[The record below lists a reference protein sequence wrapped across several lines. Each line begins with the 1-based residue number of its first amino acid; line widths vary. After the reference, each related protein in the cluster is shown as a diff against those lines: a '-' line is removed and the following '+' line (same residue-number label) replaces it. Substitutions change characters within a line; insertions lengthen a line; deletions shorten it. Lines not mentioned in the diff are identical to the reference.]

1 MIKIILKSTLT
12 ALHETELQAA
22 LRCVDLDSCNLC
34 HANVHSITV
43 RQRVERLQREIEA
56 VAGMVDRS
64 HDDRLPGVVVRELPA
79 CPTVRRAKP
88 GNDGRTA
95 DVRERWEGAE
105 GRELRGQIR
114 AGNNVC
120 ACTGVVVGLVE

>member
-22 LRCVDLDSCNLC
+22 LRCVDLDSCDLC
-34 HANVHSITV
+34 HALVHSIAV
-43 RQRVERLQREIEA
+43 RQRVKRLQREVEA

-64 HDDRLPGVVVRELPA
+64 KGDSLPGVVVRELPA
-79 CPTVRRAKP
+79 RPTVRRAKP
-88 GNDGRTA
+88 GNDGRAA

-105 GRELRGQIR
+105 CRELRGEI
-114 AGNNVC
+114 
-120 ACTGVVVGLVE
+120 